1 VRFEWWWLERGS
13 GSIGRDR
20 DVILSSGENHI
31 FFFNLGVFF
40 GKSGSGSG
48 AVTWGVGVGG

>member
-20 DVILSSGENHI
+20 DVILSSGENG
-31 FFFNLGVFF
+31 FFFSIWGYFLGRV
-40 GKSGSGSG
+40 
-48 AVTWGVGVGG
+48 AVTVAQ